1 MKIAKKLIITTIII
15 LSCISNEAFAQEKD
29 PIKILF
35 VGNSFTYFWN
45 TPELVEAIGQE
56 LDTPIN
62 ARQSTVGGSNLEQ
75 HWKEERNTNTI
86 KLLEQEKWDYV
97 ILQDHSLSTID
108 AKNRFKEYTQKFIR
122 LIKDKGATPILLMTW
137 AYDSNPLMQEQ
148 ITKEYLEIGSKNNIM
163 VIPAGSLWKKT
174 RSLRPD
180 LELFFDNIHPSLNGS
195 YLNAL
200 LIFKSLT
207 DKSITEVPDR
217 LHTIHDGEKLYLA
230 LIRPTN
236 AIFLKQLVEESD
248 LEKFK

>member
-108 AKNRFKEYTQKFIR
+108 AKNRFKEY
-122 LIKDKGATPILLMTW
+122 
-137 AYDSNPLMQEQ
+137 S
-148 ITKEYLEIGSKNNIM
+148 KEYDYKRNVRCIM
-163 VIPAGSLWKKT
+163 STKVI
-174 RSLRPD
+174 
-180 LELFFDNIHPSLNGS
+180 
-195 YLNAL
+195 
-200 LIFKSLT
+200 
-207 DKSITEVPDR
+207 
-217 LHTIHDGEKLYLA
+217 
-230 LIRPTN
+230 
-236 AIFLKQLVEESD
+236 
-248 LEKFK
+248 